1 LRKPES
7 GGLRAWFRDFVDELE
22 SSRLGLVETIQ
33 TLIREVES
41 ETAEVKVGIM
51 KFLVAEKKRLQ
62 AESRDSIEHFT
73 ETARGMVA
81 HAEKEH
87 AASLQSE
94 ASRFRSNFVSELDRV
109 GANAAAELSLWSNQ
123 KSAQARGALESSME
137 ATNQRFIEGLKKAE
151 EEFRVALEC
160 RKAALVDRYGA
171 SAEKYLN
178 DVLTETKRIV
188 KAEMEAR
195 GRKML
200 PGRVEELRQAMGE
213 SADGILAE
221 FGEAAR
227 RELAAVLTSL
237 HGDTEKKLNAAM
249 ASATKSIEEVSQS
262 IERDIAELKASVA
275 EQTLRL
281 RDQLRRVEDLA
292 LEQTAILRAGV
303 ENALATMRDKVTNIV
318 SGYERTLA
326 RLDQQ
331 ARKLEGHAKALESRR
346 ASIDVKLASLAQNLS
361 GIEAN
366 NERLIEWFLQLSQQ
380 METSLGTIEGDAT
393 AAREYLTNVNARL
406 NQLRADIEE
415 TIEDYEAKVEAAKH
429 EVGTMRRE
437 KATEEMAERAR
448 QKMDAELEYRLLSFR
463 QELKDIEKEVL
474 RRAAAAER
482 SMVRE
487 ASMLVRSRR
496 SELYVNK
503 ISQQQ
508 RQEGEGENKM
518 KHLMCEL
525 CGKRLRHIPQYGRW
539 YCDFCRKYAPKGIER
554 TLEKTPESELMRWYQ
569 EVWKQPN
576 KEATT

>member
-1 LRKPES
+1 M
-7 GGLRAWFRDFVDELE
+7 DELE
-22 SSRLGLVETIQ
+22 SNRLGLVETMQ

-51 KFLVAEKKRLQ
+51 KFLAAEKKRLQ

-73 ETARGMVA
+73 KTARGMVA

-87 AASLQSE
+87 AASLRSE
-94 ASRFRSNFVSELDRV
+94 ASCFRSNFVSELDRV

-123 KSAQARGALESSME
+123 KSAQARGALESSIE
-137 ATNQRFIEGLKKAE
+137 ATNQRFLEELKKARE
-151 EEFRVALEC
+151 ELSVALES

-178 DVLTETKRIV
+178 DALKETKRMF

-200 PGRVEELRQAMGE
+200 PGRVEELRQAMDE

-227 RELAAVLTSL
+227 RELAAVLANL
-237 HGDTEKKLNAAM
+237 HEDSARKLDAAM
-249 ASATKSIEEVSQS
+249 ASATKSIEEVSRS
-262 IERDIAELKASVA
+262 VERDIAELKASVA

-281 RDQLRRVEDLA
+281 RDQLRREEDFT
-292 LEQTAILRAGV
+292 LEQTAVVRTAI
-303 ENALATMRDKVTNIV
+303 EDSLASIRDRVTNIV
-318 SGYERTLA
+318 GRYVGTLTK
-326 RLDQQ
+326 LDQQ
-331 ARKLEGHAKALESRR
+331 TRKLEGDAKGLESRR
-346 ASIDVKLASLAQNLS
+346 VSINAKLASLAQNFD
-361 GIEAN
+361 GIEAS
-366 NERLIEWFLQLSQQ
+366 NERLIEWSLQLSQQ
-380 METSLGTIEGDAT
+380 METSLGAIEGEAA

-406 NQLRADIEE
+406 SKLRAGIEE
-415 TIEDYEAKVEAAKH
+415 TIKDHEARVEAARH
-429 EVGTMRRE
+429 ELGTMRLE

-463 QELKDIEKEVL
+463 RELKDIEEEVL

-482 SMVRE
+482 SMARE
-487 ASMLVRSRR
+487 ATMLVRSRR

-503 ISQQQ
+503 VSQQQ

-518 KHLMCEL
+518 KHLMCES
-525 CGKRLRHIPQYGRW
+525 CGKRLRYIPQYARW

-554 TLEKTPESELMRWYQ
+554 TLEKTPQSELMRWYQ
-569 EVWKQPN
+569 DVWKQPN
-576 KEATT
+576 REATA

>member
-1 LRKPES
+1 
-7 GGLRAWFRDFVDELE
+7 VDELE

-33 TLIREVES
+33 TLTREVES

-51 KFLVAEKKRLQ
+51 KFLAAEKKRLQ

-137 ATNQRFIEGLKKAE
+137 ATNQRFIEELKKAE

-160 RKAALVDRYGA
+160 RKAALIDRYGA
-171 SAEKYLN
+171 STEKYLN
-178 DVLTETKRIV
+178 DALTETKRMFKV
-188 KAEMEAR
+188 EMEAP
-195 GRKML
+195 GRDML
-200 PGRVEELRQAMGE
+200 PGRVEELRQALGE
-213 SADGILAE
+213 SADGILSE

-227 RELAAVLTSL
+227 RELAAVLANL
-237 HGDTEKKLNAAM
+237 HEDTEKKLNAAM

-275 EQTLRL
+275 EQTVRL
-281 RDQLRRVEDLA
+281 RDQLRREEDFA
-292 LEQTAILRAGV
+292 LEQTALLRAGV
-303 ENALATMRDKVTNIV
+303 EDALASTRDRVTNIV
-318 SGYERTLA
+318 GRYAGTLTK
-326 RLDQQ
+326 LDQQ
-331 ARKLEGHAKALESRR
+331 TRKLEGEARALESRR
-346 ASIDVKLASLAQNLS
+346 VSIDAKLASLGQNFD
-361 GIEAN
+361 GIEAS
-366 NERLIEWFLQLSQQ
+366 NERLIEWSLQLSQQ
-380 METSLGTIEGDAT
+380 METSLGAIEGEAA

-406 NQLRADIEE
+406 SKLRAGIEE
-415 TIEDYEAKVEAAKH
+415 AINNYEAKVEAARR
-429 EVGTMRRE
+429 ELGTMRLE

-463 QELKDIEKEVL
+463 RELKGIEEEVL

-487 ASMLVRSRR
+487 ATMLVRSRR

-508 RQEGEGENKM
+508 RQEGEGEKKM
-518 KHLMCEL
+518 KHLMCES
-525 CGKRLRHIPQYGRW
+525 CGKRLRYIPQYGRW
-539 YCDFCRKYAPKGIER
+539 YCDFCREYAPKGIER
-554 TLEKTPESELMRWYQ
+554 SLEKTPESELMRWYQ
-569 EVWKQPN
+569 EVWKQLS

>member
-1 LRKPES
+1 
-7 GGLRAWFRDFVDELE
+7 VDELE

-51 KFLVAEKKRLQ
+51 KFLAAEKKRLQ

-81 HAEKEH
+81 QAEKKH

-123 KSAQARGALESSME
+123 KSGQARGALESSME
-137 ATNQRFIEGLKKAE
+137 ATNQRFIEELKKAE

-160 RKAALVDRYGA
+160 RKAALIDRYGA

-178 DVLTETKRIV
+178 DALTETKRMF

-195 GRKML
+195 GRDML
-200 PGRVEELRQAMGE
+200 PGRVEELRQAMDE

-227 RELAAVLTSL
+227 RELAAALANL
-237 HGDTEKKLNAAM
+237 HEDTARKLDAAM
-249 ASATKSIEEVSQS
+249 ASATKSIEEVSKS

-281 RDQLRRVEDLA
+281 RDQLRREEDFA
-292 LEQTAILRAGV
+292 LEQTGVLRAGV
-303 ENALATMRDKVTNIV
+303 EDALASTRDRVINIV
-318 SGYERTLA
+318 GRYAGTLTK
-326 RLDQQ
+326 LDQQ
-331 ARKLEGHAKALESRR
+331 IRKLEGDARVLESRR
-346 ASIDVKLASLAQNLS
+346 VSIDAKLASLAQNFD
-361 GIEAN
+361 GIEAS
-366 NERLIEWFLQLSQQ
+366 NERLIEWSLQLSQQ
-380 METSLGTIEGDAT
+380 METSLGAIEGEAA

-406 NQLRADIEE
+406 SKLRAGVEE
-415 TIEDYEAKVEAAKH
+415 AINDYEARVEAARR
-429 EVGTMRRE
+429 ELGTMRLE

-463 QELKDIEKEVL
+463 RELKDIEEEVL

-487 ASMLVRSRR
+487 ATMLVRSRR

-503 ISQQQ
+503 ISQQ
-508 RQEGEGENKM
+508 RQEGEGEKKM
-518 KHLMCEL
+518 KHLMCES
-525 CGKRLRHIPQYGRW
+525 CGKRLRYIPQYGRW

-554 TLEKTPESELMRWYQ
+554 SLEKTPESELMRWYQ
-569 EVWKQPN
+569 DVWKQPD

>member
-1 LRKPES
+1 M
-7 GGLRAWFRDFVDELE
+7 
-22 SSRLGLVETIQ
+22 Q

-41 ETAEVKVGIM
+41 ETAEVKVNIM
-51 KFLVAEKKRLQ
+51 KFLAAEKKRLQ

-81 HAEKEH
+81 QAEKEH

-94 ASRFRSNFVSELDRV
+94 ASRFRSNLVSELDRV
-109 GANAAAELSLWSNQ
+109 SANASAELSLWSNQ

-137 ATNQRFIEGLKKAE
+137 ATNQRFLEELKKAE

-160 RKAALVDRYGA
+160 RKAALIDRYGT

-178 DVLTETKRIV
+178 DVLTETKRMF

-195 GRKML
+195 GRHML
-200 PGRVEELRQAMGE
+200 PGRVEELRQALGE

-227 RELAAVLTSL
+227 RELAGVLANL
-237 HGDTEKKLNAAM
+237 HEDTAKKLDAAM
-249 ASATKSIEEVSQS
+249 ASATKSIEEVSNS

-281 RDQLRRVEDLA
+281 RDQLRREEDFA
-292 LEQTAILRAGV
+292 LEQTGALRAGV
-303 ENALATMRDKVTNIV
+303 EDALASIRDRVTNIV
-318 SGYERTLA
+318 GRYAGTLTK
-326 RLDQQ
+326 LDQQ
-331 ARKLEGHAKALESRR
+331 TRKFEGDAKALESRR
-346 ASIDVKLASLAQNLS
+346 VSIDAKLASLAQNLH

-366 NERLIEWFLQLSQQ
+366 NERLIEWSLQLSQQ
-380 METSLGTIEGDAT
+380 METSLGAIDGEAT
-393 AAREYLTNVNARL
+393 AATEYLTNVNARL
-406 NQLRADIEE
+406 NKLRAGIEE
-415 TIEDYEAKVEAAKH
+415 AIQEYEAKVEAAKH
-429 EVGTMRRE
+429 ELGTMRLE
-437 KATEEMAERAR
+437 KATNEMAERAR

-463 QELKDIEKEVL
+463 RELKDIEEEVL

-487 ASMLVRSRR
+487 ATMLVRSRR

-503 ISQQQ
+503 ISQQ
-508 RQEGEGENKM
+508 RQDAEGEKKM
-518 KHLMCEL
+518 KRLMCES
-525 CGKRLRHIPQYGRW
+525 CGKRLRYIPQYGRW

-569 EVWKQPN
+569 EVWKQP